1 MSDQTGN
8 YFRNV
13 ESLGGI
19 LAFVHAAEQS
29 SFTAA
34 GRQLGISGS
43 AVGKAVARLEQRLG
57 VRLLH
62 RTTRRVALTDAGGV
76 FYQRARRAL
85 EDLRE
90 AELALLERSDVPR
103 GRLRVSMPHNIGRL
117 LLLPP
122 LPRFLE
128 LYPQVDLDVHLDDR
142 LVDIIGE
149 GFDLVIRTGE
159 LADSSLVA
167 RRLGPQHFVLCSS
180 PEYFSRHPVPLT
192 PGDLAVHRCIHFR
205 FPASGFLEPWSL
217 CSEYADAR
225 IPSSLTFNSSDGL
238 VLAALGG
245 SGIAQLP
252 VYLARAYIDAGRLV
266 PVLTKYM
273 AMRGSIWVAWPSN
286 RYVAPAVRAF
296 ADFTIEHLPEA
307 ALRPVIPGE

>member
-8 YFRNV
+8 YFRNI

-19 LAFVHAAEQS
+19 LAFVRAAQQS

-62 RTTRRVALTDAGGV
+62 RTTRRIALTDAGGV
-76 FYQRARRAL
+76 FYQRALRAL

-90 AELALLERSDVPR
+90 AEMALLEMSDTPR

-122 LPRFLE
+122 LPGFIER
-128 LYPQVDLDVHLDDR
+128 YPQVDLDVHLDDR

-159 LADSSLVA
+159 LADSSLIA
-167 RRLGPQHFVLCSS
+167 RRLGPQHFVLCGS
-180 PEYFSRHPVPLT
+180 PFYFSTHPLPLT
-192 PGDLAVHRCIHFR
+192 PSDLAVHRCIHFR
-205 FPASGFLEPWSL
+205 FPASGLLEPWSL
-217 CSEYADAR
+217 CSDYADVR
-225 IPSSLTFNSSDGL
+225 IPSSLTFNNSDGL
-238 VLAALGG
+238 VHAALGG

-252 VYLARAYIDAGRLV
+252 VYLARAHIDAGRLLA
-266 PVLTKYM
+266 VLTSYM
-273 AMRGSIWVAWPSN
+273 TVRGSIWLAWPSN
-286 RYVAPAVRAF
+286 RYVAPALRAF
-296 ADFTIEHLPEA
+296 ANFTIEHLPET
-307 ALRPVIPGE
+307 ALRPVTV